1 MDLNSFIRPAR
12 RPASSL
18 NFVVATVLA
27 VTLMLAPRISLAQ
40 GTPNSFADLAERLSD
55 AVVNIS
61 TSQTTTAT
69 RSVPRPNLPKG
80 SPFQEFFDEYFK
92 RNEEGNSRPRRV
104 NSLGSGFVID
114 ASGLVVTNNHV
125 IDGADEIFV
134 IFNDGTKLKAKLL
147 GADKKTDLAL
157 LEVDPEEPLVAV
169 GFVEADT
176 LRVGDW
182 VLAIGNPFGLGG
194 SVTAGIVS
202 ARNRDINSGPY
213 DDFIQTD
220 ASINRGNSG
229 GPLFNMKGEVV
240 GINTAIIS
248 PTGGSIGIG
257 FSIPAATAVPVIN
270 QLREHGETRRGWL
283 GVRIQTVTD
292 EIAEGLGIGEARGA
306 LVAGVNP
313 EGPASKVDI
322 QPGDVIVKFGG
333 KPVEEM
339 RDLPRIVADSPIDV
353 ETEVEIIRKGATLTR
368 KVKVARLKE
377 DNLAAAPSG
386 GDDEKKPT
394 GEKKTSETLGL
405 TLAAIDDDM
414 REALE
419 ITEDIEGAMVVD
431 VASDSPAGEQGISK
445 GDIIVAV
452 NQEEVKS
459 PEDVIRR
466 IEEARKNGRT
476 RALLL
481 TRNKEGAMRFI
492 AIPLKS

>member
-1 MDLNSFIRPAR
+1 MLLRLLNRSGF
-12 RPASSL
+12 SSKV
-18 NFVVATVLA
+18 FAVAALAFTLALTPQVLQA
-27 VTLMLAPRISLAQ
+27 QAAPE
-40 GTPNSFADLAERLSD
+40 SFADLAERLSG

-69 RSVPRPNLPKG
+69 RSVPQPNLPEG
-80 SPFQEFFDEYFK
+80 SPFQEFFDEFFK
-92 RNEEGNSRPRRV
+92 RNGQGRARPRKV
-104 NSLGSGFVID
+104 SSLGSGFVID
-114 ASGLVVTNNHV
+114 ATGLVVTNNHV

-134 IFNDGTKLKAKLL
+134 IFNDGTKLEATVK
-147 GADKKTDLAL
+147 GSDKKTDLAL
-157 LEVDPEEPLVAV
+157 LEVKPEKPLLALTF
-169 GFVEADT
+169 GDSDA

-194 SVTAGIVS
+194 TVTAGIVS

-220 ASINRGNSG
+220 AAINRGNSG
-229 GPLFNMKGEVV
+229 GPLFNMDGKVV
-240 GINTAIIS
+240 GVNTAIIS

-257 FSIPAATAVPVIN
+257 FSVPAAIAIPVIAD
-270 QLREHGETRRGWL
+270 LRKYGETRRGWL

-313 EGPASKVDI
+313 DGPASKVDI

-333 KPVEEM
+333 KPIEEM
-339 RDLPRIVADSPIDV
+339 RDLPRIVAESPIDV
-353 ETEVEIIRKGATLTR
+353 ETEVVILRKGKTLTR
-368 KVKVARLKE
+368 TVRLARLEEEKT
-377 DNLAAAPSG
+377 AATNG
-386 GDDEKKPT
+386 KDGDKDKAQ

-414 REALE
+414 REALD
-419 ITEDIEGAMVVD
+419 IAKDIEGAIVVD
-431 VASDSPAGEQGISK
+431 VAADSPASGQGIAK

-459 PEDVIRR
+459 PEDVVRR
-466 IEEARKNGRT
+466 IEEARKEGRT

-481 TRNKEGAMRFI
+481 TRNKSGAMRFI
-492 AIPLKS
+492 AIPLKD

>member
-1 MDLNSFIRPAR
+1 MLENSNMQPGGRPGFTTGILA
-12 RPASSL
+12 
-18 NFVVATVLA
+18 ATVLA
-27 VTLMLAPRISLAQ
+27 LVLMVSPRVAMAQ
-40 GTPNSFADLAERLSD
+40 GLHESFADLAEKLSD

-61 TSQTTTAT
+61 TSQTTTAQ
-69 RSVPRPNLPKG
+69 RAIPRPNLPKG

-92 RNEEGNSRPRRV
+92 RNEQGNSQPRKV

-134 IFNDGTKLKAKLL
+134 IFNDGTKLKATVK
-147 GADKKTDLAL
+147 GKDKKTDLAL
-157 LEVDPEEPLVAV
+157 LEIKPEKPLVSV
-169 GFVEADT
+169 DFGNSDI

-229 GPLFNMKGEVV
+229 GPLFDMNGKVV

-248 PTGGSIGIG
+248 PSGGSIGIG
-257 FSIPAATAVPVIN
+257 FSIPAAIAVPVIN
-270 QLREHGETRRGWL
+270 QLREFGKTRRGWL

-306 LVAGVNP
+306 LIAGINP
-313 EGPASKVDI
+313 VGPASKVDI
-322 QPGDVIVKFGG
+322 QPGDVIVRFGG
-333 KPVEEM
+333 KPVKAM
-339 RDLPRIVADSPIDV
+339 RDLPRIVAESPIDV
-353 ETEVEIIRKGATLTR
+353 ETEVQIIRKGKTLTR
-368 KVKVARLKE
+368 TVVLARLVEDKIASIEDSKE
-377 DNLAAAPSG
+377 NGSKAP
-386 GDDEKKPT
+386 
-394 GEKKTSETLGL
+394 GEKKTTETLGL
-405 TLAAIDDDM
+405 TLATIDDDM
-414 REALE
+414 REALGLAK
-419 ITEDIEGAMVVD
+419 DVEGAMVVD
-431 VASDSPAGEQGISK
+431 VASDSSAGGQGIAK

-459 PEDVIRR
+459 PEDVVRR
-466 IEEARKNGRT
+466 IEDAQKNKRG

-481 TRNKEGAMRFI
+481 TRNKSGAMRFI
-492 AIPLKS
+492 AVPLNN